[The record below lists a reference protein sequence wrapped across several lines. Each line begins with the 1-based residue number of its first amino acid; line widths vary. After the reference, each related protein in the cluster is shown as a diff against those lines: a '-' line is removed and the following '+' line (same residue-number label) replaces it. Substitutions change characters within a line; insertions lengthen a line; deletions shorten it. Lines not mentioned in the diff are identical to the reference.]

1 MTDTPSNKPNIENL
15 SDQASVEKATEGT
28 IGKIKIAD
36 IKPSESGKGT
46 ASLPKLGLGIR
57 G

>member
-15 SDQASVEKATEGT
+15 SDQASAEKATEGT